1 MPLLVIP
8 LGPGDTGLLTLDEW
22 DALTRCERVFFERP
36 GHPLGARLESAG
48 VVTGP
53 FDDELPAA
61 ADGWAL
67 VTDPAAPRVVEL
79 ARAGAQ
85 VKNGAWDSPDSL
97 TAAYGAPVAR
107 PAGAGFAGL
116 IAIMARL
123 RGPDGCPWDQEQTH
137 GSLEVHLQEE
147 ACEVLEAIDEGL
159 LGAELT
165 EELGDLLLQVVFHS
179 QLAGDDGRFDI
190 RSVLAALEAKL
201 VVRHPH
207 VFDVTEV
214 ADAGEV
220 VRNWEA
226 IKAAEK
232 GRSDPF
238 EGIGRDLS
246 ALLAAYKTQKRAA
259 AIGWSADATEASRR
273 GREALDRPADV
284 DSLGEA
290 LFWCVALARAAGVD
304 PEAALRA
311 HLAEF
316 RKSAPAL
323 LTSLQMGKETK

>member
-8 LGPGDTGLLTLDEW
+8 LGLGDIGSLTLDEW
-22 DALTRCERVFFERP
+22 DALTRCEQVFFERP
-36 GHPLGARLESAG
+36 GHPLRGRLESAG

-53 FDDELPAA
+53 FDDEPPAA
-61 ADGWAL
+61 RDGWAL
-67 VTDPAAPRVVEL
+67 VADPASPRVVEL

-85 VKNGAWDSPDSL
+85 VKNGASDSPDDL
-97 TAAYGAPVAR
+97 TVAYGAPFAR

-116 IAIMARL
+116 IALMARL
-123 RGPDGCPWDQEQTH
+123 RSPDGCPWDQGQTH

-147 ACEVLEAIDEGL
+147 AYEVLEAIDEGL
-159 LGAELT
+159 LGAELA

-179 QLAGDDGRFDI
+179 QLARDDGRFDI
-190 RSVLAALEAKL
+190 GGVLAALEAKL
-201 VVRHPH
+201 IGRHPH

-246 ALLAAYKTQKRAA
+246 GLLAASKTQKRAGA
-259 AIGWSADATEASRR
+259 LGWSAKAGEAGDRVRDALGRR
-273 GREALDRPADV
+273 VDV
-284 DSLGEA
+284 ASLGEA
-290 LFWCVALARAAGVD
+290 LFWCVALARAGGVD
-304 PEAALRA
+304 PETALRA
-311 HLAEF
+311 HTAEF
-316 RKSAPAL
+316 RKSASAL
-323 LTSLQMGKETK
+323 LTSGQTGKETK